1 MFFLF
6 SDRSKC
12 ASLEVAANQSLEALR
27 ALCEPVPPPR
37 DLPAYHRF
45 FCGSADADNKAALKE
60 AEPKKKQSPK
70 PSRTTFARSSP
81 TRSPSIRRTIRK
93 CPTSWMR
100 WSTRREGALAYKAY
114 LDEIVEL
121 ARKVKNP
128 SSSTYP
134 PGIDTLAKQAL
145 FDNLGDA
152 NLAIVLNDEILRVR
166 PDGSKDSQMKQR
178 IVRRAIANIL
188 KDNSLLDA
196 VFELAKAQS
205 EY

>member
-1 MFFLF
+1 M
-6 SDRSKC
+6 SD
-12 ASLEVAANQSLEALR
+12 LLDALVKR
-27 ALCEPVPPPR
+27 
-37 DLPAYHRF
+37 
-45 FCGSADADNKAALKE
+45 
-60 AEPKKKQSPK
+60 
-70 PSRTTFARSSP
+70 
-81 TRSPSIRRTIRK
+81 
-93 CPTSWMR
+93 
-100 WSTRREGALAYKAY
+100 RREGALAYKAY

-166 PDGSKDSQMKQR
+166 PDGWKDSQMKQR